1 MSVEVVPLTREP
13 TLEGQG
19 AQKTVGQAV
28 AFPPRRGWGT
38 PHRPQLHQEM
48 PGKRRKGSAA
58 SAERGM
64 RESEPGATMEDHWL

>member
-1 MSVEVVPLTREP
+1 MSVEVAPLTREP

-38 PHRPQLHQEM
+38 HTIHSSIRKEEKGQRCQ
-48 PGKRRKGSAA
+48 RREGHAW
-58 SAERGM
+58 ER
-64 RESEPGATMEDHWL
+64 A